1 MKALHII
8 SLYLI
13 YPSVLRPFL
22 ASVRKIE
29 KLDIV
34 DETKPLCASY
44 LKLVRFVND
53 RIAMVQ
59 QKSDSMIDLGVNCE
73 NVSRFVGFDNPLTWG
88 IVRQGRPRREFQGLQ
103 WLLQGVVLLRRLPEG
118 GLAISRARMQSDTNH
133 PKRKDLVRRCPTQ
146 TDWKIVDGRPLVMSQ
161 ADADGIFQF
170 AMAQVNQHRAEIA
183 RVWKEEGPTRT
194 PLVSFDFTDDPAG
207 VMVVGKRCL
216 DTPPGKI
223 AETGIY
229 VPELKTIVDGRL
241 YFRLLWLETI
251 SRTVHDEDAILCVF
265 LPQGD
270 TPKGKWSFIG
280 SHEHEGTV
288 FERLVKRVEQGLDYG
303 RPGPPVFFEGDK
315 VPS

>member
-1 MKALHII
+1 
-8 SLYLI
+8 
-13 YPSVLRPFL
+13 
-22 ASVRKIE
+22 
-29 KLDIV
+29 
-34 DETKPLCASY
+34 
-44 LKLVRFVND
+44 
-53 RIAMVQ
+53 MVQ

-146 TDWKIVDGRPLVMSQ
+146 TDWKIIDGRPLVMSQ
-161 ADADGIFQF
+161 ADADDIFQL

-194 PLVSFDFTDDPAG
+194 PLVSFDFTEDPAG
-207 VMVVGKRCL
+207 VMVIGKRCL

-229 VPELKTIVDGRL
+229 VPELKTIVDGRV
-241 YFRLLWLETI
+241 YFRSLWLETI

-270 TPKGKWSFIG
+270 TPKGKWSCIG
-280 SHEHEGTV
+280 SHEREGTV
-288 FERLVKRVEQGLDYG
+288 FERLVKRVERGLDYG

-315 VPS
+315 VSS